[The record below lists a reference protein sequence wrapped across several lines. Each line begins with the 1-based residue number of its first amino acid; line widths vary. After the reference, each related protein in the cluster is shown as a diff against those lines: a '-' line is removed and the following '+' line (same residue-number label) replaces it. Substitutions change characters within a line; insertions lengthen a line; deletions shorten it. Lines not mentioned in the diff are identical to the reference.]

1 MGGHF
6 LRIEPEPHGETLFAG
21 DPYPRDA
28 LDRLQAVLDLGFGE
42 PRQFEGRVPRAV
54 QAEPNDG
61 ERVGVL
67 LGNDRFFDVVGQTAA
82 HARDAVAD
90 VLRAQV
96 DVAREIE
103 LDGDVADLLAA
114 LAGEGLDPFDV
125 VDLFLQP
132 LGNLGF
138 DDGRVRAGINGR
150 HADDRRID
158 VRQLAHRQARQSD
171 EAEENEREAHHR
183 GEDRT
188 LDAEARQGHRIYSS
202 DAAPSP
208 FSSFCG
214 AGSAAATFTIAPGPT
229 F

>member
-1 MGGHF
+1 MFGRLEFAPRLNRHLAVEILDAAAGQFDVLLVEGGLHVEHRDAMGGHF

-114 LAGEGLDPFDV
+114 LAGERLDPFDV
-125 VDLFLQP
+125 VDLLLEPFADF
-132 LGNLGF
+132 GF
-138 DDGRVRAGINGR
+138 DDRRVGAGINGR
-150 HADDRRID
+150 HADNRRID
-158 VRQLAHRQARQSD
+158 VRQLAHRQA
-171 EAEENEREAHHR
+171 
-183 GEDRT
+183 
-188 LDAEARQGHRIYSS
+188 
-202 DAAPSP
+202 
-208 FSSFCG
+208 
-214 AGSAAATFTIAPGPT
+214 
-229 F
+229 